1 MGRRRLGSRTARP
14 RDPSAGD
21 RPRDRGRALPG
32 VQMGRDREAP
42 AGGLLPAPRQGQRLD
57 RIESRPLRLDGSA
70 GPEMDRQ
77 QPNTGD
83 PPRDGSLDVFKVR
96 RLARNTARNA
106 QLGGSPY
113 GSDGSPA
120 PDRAHRPYVTPS
132 PRWSGRADGA
142 RCSRRSEPIIP
153 RRSRAARARPAGL
166 RDRFRSG

>member
-83 PPRDGSLDVFKVR
+83 PPRYGSLDVFKVR
-96 RLARNTARNA
+96 RLARNTASNA
-106 QLGGSPY
+106 QLGGVTVWIGWEPCPQSRTSPVRHPFAKVVW
-113 GSDGSPA
+113 SCRW
-120 PDRAHRPYVTPS
+120 RAVLPPVGTDHPSSQPSRSSTPC
-132 PRWSGRADGA
+132 RT
-142 RCSRRSEPIIP
+142 SRSLP
-153 RRSRAARARPAGL
+153 
-166 RDRFRSG
+166 